1 MDVTAT
7 VQEPVSV
14 PQYQEVV
21 KIKEQPI
28 YTEKIIPVERVT
40 ETIREQVE
48 YLKASGQC
56 MTGNEFVA
64 TWNELFRLKEEV
76 QAPDKCL
83 EQHDFVELVADNIHD
98 NAAKL
103 ITQGQYQG
111 K

>member
-1 MDVTAT
+1 
-7 VQEPVSV
+7 
-14 PQYQEVV
+14 
-21 KIKEQPI
+21 
-28 YTEKIIPVERVT
+28 
-40 ETIREQVE
+40 
-48 YLKASGQC
+48 

-64 TWNELFRLKEEV
+64 TWNELFRLKEDV

-98 NAAKL
+98 NASKL